1 MDLIQILR
9 SADLFEGLTDQE
21 LAEVARICIE
31 KRFARGELITQE
43 GAQGNELFIIAE
55 GFVEISLGERPA
67 TSARVVV
74 SLGPGQ
80 IIGEMALVDQGP
92 RSATVRAT
100 SQPTVVQAIQRED
113 LEALCQEQTRIGYV
127 IMRNLAADLSFKMRH
142 RNLLE
147 R

>member
-1 MDLIQILR
+1 MELKQILQGV
-9 SADLFEGLTDQE
+9 DLFEGLTDQE
-21 LAEVARICIE
+21 LDQVAAICVE
-31 KRFARGELITQE
+31 RRYKPGELITQE
-43 GAQGNELFIIAE
+43 GAQGAELFIITE
-55 GFVEISLGERPA
+55 GFVEILLGERPTA
-67 TSARVVV
+67 SARVVV

-92 RSATVRAT
+92 RSASVRAT
-100 SQPTVVQAIQRED
+100 SQPTVVQAIDRAD
-113 LEALCQEQTRIGYV
+113 LDALCQKETRIGYV